1 MAERERF
8 ELSVAIH
15 YAPFPGVCLKPLGHR
30 SKQRWFFLCEM
41 FKCQDKLEFLI
52 RLGRFIFFT

>member
-52 RLGRFIFFT
+52 RLG